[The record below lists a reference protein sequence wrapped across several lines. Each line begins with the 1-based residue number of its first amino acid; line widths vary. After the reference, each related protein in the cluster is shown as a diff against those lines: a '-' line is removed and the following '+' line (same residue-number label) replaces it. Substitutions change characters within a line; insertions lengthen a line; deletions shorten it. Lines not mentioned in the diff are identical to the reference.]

1 MRAEIA
7 KRNLLNIA
15 IKHYLENSEIM
26 RFMSLQD
33 DNEPYPIEDVIVL
46 LSERIERLEREF
58 KQYPNESNKQGLTRA
73 INQLKKLAIIQRKQ
87 PK

>member
-33 DNEPYPIEDVIVL
+33 DNEPYPIEDVIIL

>member
-26 RFMSLQD
+26 LFMSLQD

-58 KQYPNESNKQGLTRA
+58 KQCLTKVINKA
-73 INQLKKLAIIQRKQ
+73 
-87 PK
+87 

>member
-33 DNEPYPIEDVIVL
+33 DNEPYPIEDVIIL

-58 KQYPNESNKQGLTRA
+58 KQCPNESNKQGLTRA
-73 INQLKKLAIIQRKQ
+73 TNQLKKLAIIQRKQ
-87 PK
+87 SK

>member
-33 DNEPYPIEDVIVL
+33 DNEPYPIEDVIIL
-46 LSERIERLEREF
+46 LSERIARLEREF
-58 KQYPNESNKQGLTRA
+58 NQYPNESNKQGLTMA
-73 INQLKKLAIIQRKQ
+73 TNQLKKLAIIQRKQ

>member
-58 KQYPNESNKQGLTRA
+58 KQYPNEINKQGLTRA

-87 PK
+87 SK

>member
-33 DNEPYPIEDVIVL
+33 DNEPYPIEDVIIL

-58 KQYPNESNKQGLTRA
+58 KQYPNESNKQDLTRA